1 MCHLSATEKTVAKT
15 IITLHYL
22 KYLEHIHSFILHPFV
37 ELAVRV
43 YSYNIGG
50 SGIINIYDG
59 ISVLSLAALLNILY
73 FFFIFYLIAR
83 ATTIRINLLHILVFV
98 YTLSIL
104 NAAIDNDIVATLILA
119 AIPTVAILF
128 ARTIRSILFTIPVV
142 RFFFTSSL
150 KIFLLL
156 AFLSYITVF
165 RSYYAINY
173 FQHDAHLKKCMRTRI
188 DKRYTELVYSET
200 YHLFLKP
207 LLKYAKGKGR
217 RGNKGGRGRIDRGGA

>member
-15 IITLHYL
+15 IIALHYL
-22 KYLEHIHSFILHPFV
+22 KYLEHIHSFILHPFI

-43 YSYNIGG
+43 YNNNIGG
-50 SGIINIYDG
+50 LGIININIYDG
-59 ISVLSLAALLNILY
+59 ISILSLAALLNLLY

-104 NAAIDNDIVATLILA
+104 NAAINNDIVATLILA
-119 AIPTVAILF
+119 AIPTIAVLF
-128 ARTIRSILFTIPVV
+128 ARTIRSILFTIPVL
-142 RFFFTSSL
+142 RFFFTSNL

-165 RSYYAINY
+165 KSYYAINY
-173 FQHDAHLKKCMRTRI
+173 FQHDAHLKKCMRMRI

-200 YHLFLKP
+200 YHLLKP
-207 LLKYAKGKGR
+207 LLQKGKGR
-217 RGNKGGRGRIDRGGA
+217 QDTGGRGRIDRGGA